1 MITITEDELK
11 RYTGVTNSL
20 KPDDLADT
28 IKVVFNRRV
37 LPYLSQEQFI
47 VSEASSSNIHILLIE
62 SVKRAACCFAIAHD
76 YMRFVLQHE
85 KGAIKDK
92 SAKDSKATKEDK
104 EKSREDYEREG
115 YDSVEDMRK
124 LLEENPTV
132 FTQWSNSSSFNIFN
146 ISFVYSTDIFNTW
159 VDINS
164 SRRTYY
170 RLKPHI
176 RKVEDLIISKLIDSS
191 LLESLKTKAG
201 NKTLI
206 PIEKKVVEYI
216 QAIIANHAIADALIK
231 GSVIKDAYN
240 TFTVFDDTSL
250 SKTTG
255 NRTAELERLKTAQKE
270 YIDTANSYGDLMQKT
285 ISDNLTALGI
295 VPTEPEEGYKYMNDP
310 DAGFVLF

>member
-1 MITITEDELK
+1 MLTITEEELK

-47 VSEASSSNIHILLIE
+47 VSEASTSNIHILLIE
-62 SVKRAACCFAIAHD
+62 SVKRAVCCFAIAHD
-76 YMRFVLQHE
+76 YMRIVLQLE
-85 KGAIKDK
+85 KGAVKDK
-92 SAKDSKATKEDK
+92 SVKDSKATKEDK
-104 EKSREDYEREG
+104 EKSRLDYENEG
-115 YDSVEDMRK
+115 YESVEDMFK
-124 LLEENPTV
+124 ILEENPTV
-132 FTQWSNSSSFNIFN
+132 FTQWRNSASFNTFKL
-146 ISFVYSTDIFNTW
+146 SFVYSTTIFNTW

-170 RLKPHI
+170 RLTPHI
-176 RKVEDLIISKLIDSS
+176 RRVEDLILSKLVDSS
-191 LLESLKTKAG
+191 LLESLKTKAES
-201 NKTLI
+201 NTLI
-206 PIEKKVVEYI
+206 PIERKVVDYI
-216 QAIIANHAIADALIK
+216 QAVVTNHAIADALIK
-231 GSVIKDAYN
+231 GSIIKDAYN

-255 NRTAELERLKTAQKE
+255 NRTADLERLKTAQKE
-270 YIDTANSYGDLMQKT
+270 YIDTANSYAELMQKT

-310 DAGFVLF
+310 DAGFVIF

>member
-1 MITITEDELK
+1 MITITEEELK

-20 KPDDLADT
+20 KPDDLEDT
-28 IKVVFNRRV
+28 IKTVFNRKV

-47 VSEASSSNIHILLIE
+47 VSEGSTSNIHILLIE
-62 SVKRAACCFAIAHD
+62 SVKRAVCCFAIAHD
-76 YMRFVLQHE
+76 YMRLVLAVE
-85 KGAIKDK
+85 KGSIKDK
-92 SAKDSKATKEDK
+92 SAKEARATKEDK

-115 YDSVEDMRK
+115 HDSIEDMAK
-124 LLEENPTV
+124 LLEENPSV
-132 FTQWSNSSSFNIFN
+132 FTQWRNSASFNTFTL
-146 ISFVYSTDIFNTW
+146 SFVYNSTIFNNW

-176 RKVEDLIISKLIDSS
+176 RRAEDLIISKLIDSS
-191 LLESLKTKAG
+191 LLQSLITKAQ

-206 PIEKKVVEYI
+206 PIERKIVEYI
-216 QAIIANHAIADALIK
+216 QAIVTNHAIADALIK

-255 NRTAELERLKTAQKE
+255 NKTAELERLRTAQRE
-270 YIDTANSYGDLMQKT
+270 YIETANSYADLMQKT
-285 ISDNLTALGI
+285 ISDNQTALGI
-295 VPTEPEEGYKYMNDP
+295 TPAEPEEGYNYMNDP
-310 DAGFVLF
+310 EAGFVLF

>member
-1 MITITEDELK
+1 MLTITDDEFK
-11 RYTGVTNSL
+11 KFTGVTNTL
-20 KPDDLADT
+20 KTEDITDT
-28 IKVVFNRRV
+28 LKVVFNRRV

-47 VSEASSSNIHILLIE
+47 VSEASTSNIHVLLLE
-62 SVKRAACCFAIAHD
+62 SVKRAVCCFAIAHD
-76 YMRFVLQHE
+76 YMRLVLQIE
-85 KGAIKDK
+85 KGAVKDK
-92 SAKDSKATKEDK
+92 SVKESKATKEDK

-115 YDSVEDMRK
+115 YDSVEDMVRI
-124 LLEENPTV
+124 LEENPNV
-132 FTQWSNSSSFNIFN
+132 FTQWRSSASFNTFKL
-146 ISFVYSTDIFNTW
+146 SFVYNTSIFNTW

-176 RKVEDLIISKLIDSS
+176 RKVEDLIIIKLVDSS
-191 LLESLKTKAG
+191 LIENLKTKAE

-216 QAIIANHAIADALIK
+216 QAVVANHAIADALIK

-255 NRTAELERLKTAQKE
+255 NKTAELERLKTTQKE
-270 YIDTANSYGDLMQKT
+270 YIDTANSYADLMQKT
-285 ISDNLTALGI
+285 ISDNKTLLGI
-295 VPTEPEEGYKYMNDP
+295 IPTEPEEGYKFMNDP